1 MRSHTHIFNTSDE
14 RKRSNMTPIH
24 FTFFTS
30 KEQKLVTVMMISLLQ
45 QSINTKSH
53 LLKLSNSSRSR
64 AHCLINLFTETQH
77 FSNERALKTAFEQ
90 AETSSR
96 TGLDVLDS
104 TNHNPHP
111 ASQDPL
117 WMIKTVVL
125 ICHLT
130 HNLRPVSHVNVV
142 LCKK

>member
-24 FTFFTS
+24 FTFFPS
-30 KEQKLVTVMMISLLQ
+30 KEQKLVTVVMISLLQ

-53 LLKLSNSSRSR
+53 LLKLSNSSRSS

-96 TGLDVLDS
+96 TGLS
-104 TNHNPHP
+104 GGRPS
-111 ASQDPL
+111 ASAFFCLTPVEEVDTCIFLNLQYHY
-117 WMIKTVVL
+117 KTCQMLYFNMLKV
-125 ICHLT
+125 
-130 HNLRPVSHVNVV
+130 
-142 LCKK
+142 